1 MTIYYTCVS
10 INTIVQPDTIQVAS
24 KPTRNGTVH
33 LMNIL
38 LATITSTAFTGL
50 LTCQQANGIINKI
63 EPSFEKRSEIIQLI
77 KDSSEQCEWD
87 AKAD

>member
-38 LATITSTAFTGL
+38 LATL
-50 LTCQQANGIINKI
+50 LTCEEAKGLISKIN
-63 EPSFEKRSEIIQLI
+63 PSTQYRTELVQMVKNSTYGCI
-77 KDSSEQCEWD
+77 WD